1 MATYTHYG
9 KQADVF
15 KHLVLCEVL
24 QIEKPQIYIE
34 TNSASAIYQM
44 AHTPEQQYGIYYFLK
59 KAREEK
65 PLRESPYYK
74 LESTEMAKGNYL
86 GSPALAMNTLAE
98 RTSQYLFF
106 DIEKDALENI
116 ESYAKQVKLESH
128 IQTCHTDSLEGI
140 IKLLPS
146 LSQAS
151 FLHIDPYE
159 IDKKGISG
167 TTYLDVLIQATQAGM
182 KCLLWYG
189 FMTGNNKIHINQYIV
204 NRLEEENIKEYT
216 CIELIMNSIRKD
228 TIPCN
233 PGILGSGILA
243 TNLSK
248 EANKAIWDY
257 SDMLVC
263 MYSDTKYKSYAGRLY
278 RDSIK

>member
-1 MATYTHYG
+1 MYIDNENFEKWMATLSKKLTEIG
-9 KQADVF
+9 QDLKSLINTDT
-15 KHLVLCEVL
+15 VLDENEKLLDNQDLAFLLKASFRTL
-24 QIEKPQIYIE
+24 QRY
-34 TNSASAIYQM
+34 
-44 AHTPEQQYGIYYFLK
+44 
-59 KAREEK
+59 R
-65 PLRESPYYK
+65 
-74 LESTEMAKGNYL
+74 AKGNYL

-128 IQTCHTDSLEGI
+128 IQTCHTDSLEGV
-140 IKLLPS
+140 IKLLLS
-146 LSQAS
+146 LSQSS

-167 TTYLDVLIQATQAGM
+167 TTYLDVLIQATQADM

-189 FMTGNNKIHINQYIV
+189 FMTKNDKIHINQYIV

-243 TNLSK
+243 TNLSQ

-263 MYSDTKYKSYAGRLY
+263 MYSDTKYKSYDGRLY

>member
-1 MATYTHYG
+1 MATYTHFG
-9 KQADVF
+9 KQPDVL
-15 KHLVLCEVL
+15 KHLILCEVL
-24 QIEKPQIYIE
+24 RNEAPQVYVE
-34 TNSASAIYQM
+34 TNSACAIYFMTQ
-44 AHTPEQQYGIYYFLK
+44 TPEQQYGIYHFLE
-59 KAREEK
+59 KADDDK
-65 PLRESPYYK
+65 SLKDSIYYQ

-257 SDMLVC
+257 SNMLVC
-263 MYSDTKYKSYAGRLY
+263 MYSDTKYKSYDGRLY

>member
-116 ESYAKQVKLESH
+116 ESYAKQ
-128 IQTCHTDSLEGI
+128 
-140 IKLLPS
+140 
-146 LSQAS
+146 
-151 FLHIDPYE
+151 
-159 IDKKGISG
+159 
-167 TTYLDVLIQATQAGM
+167 
-182 KCLLWYG
+182 
-189 FMTGNNKIHINQYIV
+189 
-204 NRLEEENIKEYT
+204 
-216 CIELIMNSIRKD
+216 
-228 TIPCN
+228 
-233 PGILGSGILA
+233 
-243 TNLSK
+243 
-248 EANKAIWDY
+248 
-257 SDMLVC
+257 
-263 MYSDTKYKSYAGRLY
+263 
-278 RDSIK
+278 